1 MEHTTAGAL
10 GADRLKKLYGYM
22 LAARE
27 LDRLE
32 DGFTKRGEAFFHVSG
47 AGHEGT
53 VVLAD
58 ILGEQDWLHCHYRDK
73 ALMLARGVSVEM
85 FFHSLFCKDAS
96 HSRGRQMSAHI
107 SAPELKVLSLVG
119 PVGNNALPSA
129 GIAAEVKDRKDN
141 PVVLCALG
149 DGMTQEGEVLES
161 IAHAVREELP
171 VLYFIED
178 NIYAIST
185 QTRGKTFF
193 STPDGEAESFYGMK
207 IHRIDGCDLTAAHS
221 RLSEIVDAMR
231 RDRRPAIVIFQVDRL
246 TNHTNADDQSV
257 YRSADDISRVREAR
271 DPISHAKSLLA
282 GMGVSEA
289 ELGELEER
297 IHREVREAAES
308 SRRSAEPAAVHTAKR
323 PLSAEYLARKEY
335 RGKAGK
341 VTMLEAIREAFRL
354 KLGEDERVSLFGE
367 DLEDPKGD
375 VFGITKGLSKS
386 YPGRVQNSPLSES
399 TIAGVS
405 VGRALAGGRP
415 VGFIQFADFL
425 PIAYNQI
432 FSEMGSM
439 YWRTDGGW
447 EAPVILMIT
456 SGGYKP
462 GLGPFHA
469 SSLEALGVHTPGVDV
484 VMPSTAGDA
493 AGLLNASFASGR
505 PTMFYYPKNCL
516 NNREQATS
524 DDIAD
529 HFVPVGKARIVSE
542 GRDITLLG
550 YGNTMDLIYQ
560 SADALR
566 SVGVEAE
573 VIDLRSL
580 SPWDENAVIAS
591 VRKTG
596 KIIIAHEDNKS
607 AGFGAEIL
615 AVLSEALP
623 GGFDARRVV
632 RGDTYV
638 PCNFGNQLEVLPSY
652 QKILE
657 TAVELLGGGIEWDKP
672 LGTEEGSFLIEAIG
686 SSPSDEMVT
695 VIEYLVK
702 PGDQLT
708 EGQIIASVEADK
720 AVTEIASPMS
730 GTVDSYIA
738 EEGDEVAVGK
748 PLIKILTDSSAVP
761 KPPTREEPG
770 TPKITFGFRRSP
782 DSGGRDT
789 ASSTPALA
797 DGASGSG
804 SEPSAVMVGI
814 SAVHGVS
821 GRRVVSNEEISQ
833 MCPTWSPEDIVKR
846 TGISSRHWADDT
858 QDLRGMAAE
867 AAIALLKDSGLGAA
881 DLGAI
886 ICSTGT
892 ADEMTPSLA
901 CRVLDA
907 ISPADDEVEIH
918 AVDISAACSG
928 YIYGLQQAYDFLQG
942 DPEKKPVLLITA
954 ELLSRRVDTAD
965 PDTAPIFGDAA
976 TATLIVAE
984 GRGPEARLKI
994 HRPLTLASPD
1004 RERKLTVPLAEG
1016 SVGEER
1022 IFMDGPA
1029 IYQKA
1034 VRAMMKS
1041 LDLAAKRAGFE
1052 ADKLDLIVP
1061 HQANQRII
1069 NAVRQRMKLDK
1080 ERVYSMIEQYGNT
1093 SSSTIPLCLERLLA
1107 ERDGEGAGPA
1117 TYGLTAFGGGFTYA
1131 GAVLEFIGR

>member
-1 MEHTTAGAL
+1 MSQTKSGNLTE
-10 GADRLKKLYGYM
+10 DRLISLYRHM
-22 LAARE
+22 LEARE

-47 AGHEGT
+47 AGHEGS

-58 ILGEQDWLHCHYRDK
+58 ILGPQDWLHCHYRDK
-73 ALMLARGVSVEM
+73 ALMIARGVSVEM

-107 SAPELKVLSLVG
+107 SSPEHNVLSLVG

-129 GIAAEVKDRKDN
+129 GIAAEVKDRDGA

-161 IAHAVREELP
+161 IAHSVRENLP

-178 NIYAIST
+178 NVYAIST
-185 QTRGKTFF
+185 KTGGQTFF
-193 STPDGEAESFYGMK
+193 SRPEGEADSFYGIP
-207 IHRIDGCDLTAAHS
+207 IHRIDGCDLATAHS
-221 RLSEIVDAMR
+221 QLFEIVEAMR
-231 RDRRPAIVIFQVDRL
+231 NDRKPAIVIFQVDRL

-257 YRSADDISRVREAR
+257 YRSSEDILNVREAR
-271 DPISHAKSLLA
+271 DPIAHTRKRLIES
-282 GMGVSEA
+282 GRTET
-289 ELGELEER
+289 ELETLEKDVA
-297 IHREVREAAES
+297 EQVRAAAES
-308 SRRSAEPAAVHTAKR
+308 SRRSPEPAAVHDAKA
-323 PLSAEYLARKEY
+323 PLNPEYLARVEY
-335 RGKAGK
+335 RGNAGG

-354 KLGEDERVSLFGE
+354 QLGKDERVSLFGE

-375 VFGITKGLSKS
+375 VFGITKGLSTA

-405 VGRALAGGRP
+405 VGRSLAGGRP

-439 YWRTDGGW
+439 YWRSDGGW
-447 EAPVILMIT
+447 QAPVILMIT

-516 NNREQATS
+516 NDRAQATS
-524 DDIAD
+524 EDIGD
-529 HFVPVGKARIVSE
+529 HFVPIGKARIVRGGS
-542 GRDITLLG
+542 DLTLLG
-550 YGNTMDLIYQ
+550 YGNTM
-560 SADALR
+560 ALMYKTAAALEEL
-566 SVGVEAE
+566 GVEPE

-580 SPWDENAVIAS
+580 SPWDKDCVISS
-591 VRKTG
+591 VKKTR

-607 AGFGAEIL
+607 AGFASEVLAE
-615 AVLSEALP
+615 LSEAISD
-623 GGFDARRVV
+623 GFEARRVV
-632 RGDTYV
+632 RDDTYV

-652 QKILE
+652 QRILE
-657 TAVELLGGGIEWDKP
+657 TAVDLLGGSIEWDKAIAA
-672 LGTEEGSFLIEAIG
+672 EEGSFLIEAIG

-702 PGDQLT
+702 PGDVIE
-708 EGQIIASVEADK
+708 EGQLVASVEADK

-730 GTVDSYIA
+730 GTVDSFIA

-748 PLIKILTDSSAVP
+748 PLIKILTESSAVP

-770 TPKITFGFRRSP
+770 TPKIQFRFRRLSSSGKA
-782 DSGGRDT
+782 DSATETGT
-789 ASSTPALA
+789 ASSGPAA
-797 DGASGSG
+797 AKR
-804 SEPSAVMVGI
+804 VGI
-814 SAVHGVS
+814 AGVRS
-821 GRRVVSNEEISQ
+821 VTGKRVVSNEEIST

-846 TGISSRHWADDT
+846 TGISSRFWADESQNLT
-858 QDLRGMAAE
+858 SMAVE
-867 AAIALLKDSGLGAA
+867 AAKKLLSDVHIAPAQLG
-881 DLGAI
+881 GI

-892 ADEMTPSLA
+892 PDEITPSLA

-907 ISPADDEVEIH
+907 LAGDEELEIP

-928 YIYGLQQAYDFLQG
+928 YIYALQQAHDFMQA
-942 DPEKKPVLLITA
+942 DSANRPLLIISA
-954 ELLSRRVDTAD
+954 ELLSRRIDTSD
-965 PDTAPIFGDAA
+965 PDTAPVFGDAA
-976 TATLIVAE
+976 TASLICVE
-984 GRGPEARLKI
+984 GGDVVPKMIIR
-994 HRPLTLASPD
+994 RPVTLAAAD
-1004 RERKLTVPLAEG
+1004 RNRALTVPAVEG
-1016 SVGEER
+1016 NADDVVT
-1022 IFMDGPA
+1022 MDGPA
-1029 IYQKA
+1029 VYQKA
-1034 VRAMMKS
+1034 VRAMIKS
-1041 LDLAAKRAGFE
+1041 LELAAEQSGYQS
-1052 ADKLDLIVP
+1052 DDLDLIVP

-1069 NAVRQRMKLDK
+1069 NAVRQRMKVDK
-1080 ERVYSMIEQYGNT
+1080 KKVYSMIAVYGNT
-1093 SSSTIPLCLERLLA
+1093 SSSTIPLCLERILDDPSSSAKTL
-1107 ERDGEGAGPA
+1107 
-1117 TYGLTAFGGGFTYA
+1117 GLTAFGGGFTYA
-1131 GAVLEFIGR
+1131 GAVLELV